1 MLSQGSPIFHS
12 SCEGELGVAL
22 ESLQGIRDLIY
33 SCVQDLMF
41 LSRGDR
47 DLGVAFQTH
56 LRSQAWY
63 IGEAKNSALL
73 SSPNVYL
80 LSPEWPKG
88 SQAFC
93 GV

>member
-1 MLSQGSPIFHS
+1 
-12 SCEGELGVAL
+12 
-22 ESLQGIRDLIY
+22 
-33 SCVQDLMF
+33 MF

-73 SSPNVYL
+73 SSDTGMSGN
-80 LSPEWPKG
+80 
-88 SQAFC
+88 C
-93 GV
+93 GVESRVSSGVSNFKRECGTSLETL